1 MKGALEI
8 MTGTLIDDDKL
19 LTLADL
25 CRSCG
30 VPAEVINDMIEF
42 GIIEPQGESAAKWQF
57 SGGCLWRVTT
67 VVRLQRDLEVNLA
80 GAALALD
87 LIEEVRELRRQ
98 LRVGQPGLH
107 KL

>member
-1 MKGALEI
+1 MKESLEV

-19 LTLADL
+19 FTLADL
-25 CRSCG
+25 CRSCS
-30 VPAEVINDMIEF
+30 VPAEVINDMIEY
-42 GIIEPQGESAAKWQF
+42 GIIEPRGDTVAHWQF
-57 SGGCLWRVTT
+57 AGGCLWRVTT

-98 LRVGQPGLH
+98 LKINQQR
-107 KL
+107 

>member
-1 MKGALEI
+1 MTESLEI
-8 MTGTLIDDDKL
+8 MTGTLIEDDKL
-19 LTLADL
+19 FTLADL

-30 VPAEVINDMIEF
+30 VHAEVISDMVEF
-42 GIIEPQGESAAKWQF
+42 GIIEPQGESATKWQF

-98 LRVGQPGLH
+98 LKAGQPDTYNL
-107 KL
+107 

>member
-1 MKGALEI
+1 MKKSLEI

-19 LTLADL
+19 FTLADL
-25 CRSCG
+25 CRACD
-30 VPAEVINDMIEF
+30 VHAEIITDMIAY
-42 GIIEPQGESAAKWQF
+42 GIIEPRGEVAARWQF
-57 SGGCLWRVTT
+57 PGSCLSRVTT

-98 LRVGQPGLH
+98 LKAGNS
-107 KL
+107 

>member
-1 MKGALEI
+1 MTESLEI
-8 MTGTLIDDDKL
+8 MTGTLIEDDKL
-19 LTLADL
+19 FTLADL

-30 VPAEVINDMIEF
+30 VHAEVISDMVEF

-98 LRVGQPGLH
+98 LKAGQPDTYNL
-107 KL
+107 

>member
-1 MKGALEI
+1 MKESLGI

-19 LTLADL
+19 FTLADL
-25 CRSCG
+25 CRSCS
-30 VPAEVINDMIEF
+30 VPAEVINDMIEY
-42 GIIEPQGESAAKWQF
+42 GIIEPSGDTAAQWRF
-57 SGGCLWRVTT
+57 AGGCLWRVTT

-98 LRVGQPGLH
+98 LKAGQPGTHNL
-107 KL
+107 

>member
-1 MKGALEI
+1 MKESLEI

-19 LTLADL
+19 FTLADL

-30 VPAEVINDMIEF
+30 VPAEVINDMIEY
-42 GIIEPQGESAAKWQF
+42 GIIEPSGDTAAHWQF
-57 SGGCLWRVTT
+57 AGGCLWRVTT

-87 LIEEVRELRRQ
+87 LIEEVRELRQQ
-98 LRVGQPGLH
+98 LRASKQRSA
-107 KL
+107 

>member
-1 MKGALEI
+1 MKESLEV

-30 VPAEVINDMIEF
+30 VPAEVINDMIEY
-42 GIIEPQGESAAKWQF
+42 GIIEPSGDTAAHWQF
-57 SGGCLWRVTT
+57 AGGCLWRVTT

-87 LIEEVRELRRQ
+87 LIEEVRELRQQ
-98 LRVGQPGLH
+98 LRASKQRSA
-107 KL
+107 

>member
-1 MKGALEI
+1 MKESLEV

-19 LTLADL
+19 FTLADL

-30 VPAEVINDMIEF
+30 VPAEVINDMIEY
-42 GIIEPQGESAAKWQF
+42 GIIEPSGDTAAHWQF
-57 SGGCLWRVTT
+57 AGGCLWRVTT

-87 LIEEVRELRRQ
+87 LIEEVRELRQQ
-98 LRVGQPGLH
+98 LRASKQRSA
-107 KL
+107 